1 MPLLHPGAAP
11 YRIRDTNCSVPWLFG
26 ATLERAARSR
36 QRIRF
41 TQRSKPAGAL
51 QAPLAGV
58 YVQVVPPSLEYSIA
72 AVTPAGSVADAV
84 ASLYCT
90 QLGIESTMATL
101 DALAEPLL
109 VSVDVKV
116 RSVPGRGLPAGLTAF
131 PIVNTGR
138 MTVTM
143 ST

>member
-1 MPLLHPGAAP
+1 MRL
-11 YRIRDTNCSVPWLFG
+11 
-26 ATLERAARSR
+26 
-36 QRIRF
+36 

-101 DALAEPLL
+101 DALAEPVL

-116 RSVPGRGLPAGLTAF
+116 RFVPGRGAPNGLTTF
-131 PIVNTGR
+131 PIVSTGR
-138 MTVTM
+138 ITVTTKSAADVFTVLPTERPRSRSV
-143 ST
+143 STVPTGEFPIR